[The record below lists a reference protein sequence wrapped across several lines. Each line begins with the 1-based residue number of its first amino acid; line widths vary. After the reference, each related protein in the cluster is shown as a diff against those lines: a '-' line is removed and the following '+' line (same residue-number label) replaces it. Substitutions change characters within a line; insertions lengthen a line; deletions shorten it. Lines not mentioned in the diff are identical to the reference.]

1 MPVPNQTHDL
11 IQDHGGAQLSSTTQ
25 APILQTS
32 IFKVLPSELVLEIFS
47 QLDIITIFRFLD
59 TCRYH
64 RYLLLN
70 MPGIWRVVRFVPLS
84 EYTAVSSSSSST
96 PLSVAA
102 AAGRTATSS
111 DSTPDLS
118 SNSQFTRAY
127 RRRPQRTLRP
137 RDSSSGSESDSDE
150 SNESTS
156 NETEGSTSRLKH
168 AENER
173 DRDRGGSRSLISEIY
188 AVLRRFRKENGL
200 VDHVR
205 EASSSIYMDSTDS
218 LHFPSPL
225 VMLIKFPHLQVLSSR
240 YRRQQT
246 NLITDMLTLKDMLR
260 NGDILPHSLELRR
273 WDLFNPYM
281 IKGDVAG
288 FKQILD
294 AIAIVGS
301 EMLDHE
307 KHGDRSGE
315 TTRQSIPNS
324 KMTNNLGKSLA
335 GGPSGVQLDIRLCS
349 YPLPISSGTTP
360 SIAGVDVVAAQTP
373 VTIHSGGGI
382 HWAPPSPVQT
392 PSISLP
398 VSPPTALPGPPQLCS
413 NIVWV
418 LEKCLVC
425 NAPQERCWVCV
436 ARCNSCNSLRV
447 PPSINHQATL
457 ERQRS
462 RQSTSVVSASGETPA
477 PMQTPAVFD
486 GRPSTPPGSISL
498 SQMRNSYQGI
508 RSAYISSHSA
518 SSPLPN
524 AASAIHAPR
533 PASAALARPPEF
545 SLFD

>member
-1 MPVPNQTHDL
+1 MPVPEQTHDL
-11 IQDHGGAQLSSTTQ
+11 IQDHGGVQLSSTTQ

-70 MPGIWRVVRFVPLS
+70 MPDIWRIVRFVPLS
-84 EYTAVSSSSSST
+84 EYAVLSSSSSST

-127 RRRPQRTLRP
+127 HKRPQRTLRP
-137 RDSSSGSESDSDE
+137 RDSGSGSESDSDE

-205 EASSSIYMDSTDS
+205 EASNSIYMDSTDS
-218 LHFPSPL
+218 PHFPSPL

-246 NLITDMLTLKDMLR
+246 SLITDMLTLKDMLR

-301 EMLDHE
+301 GMLDQE
-307 KHGDRSGE
+307 KHRDRNEE
-315 TTRQSIPNS
+315 TAHQSIPNS
-324 KMTNNLGKSLA
+324 KMTNNHGKSLA
-335 GGPSGVQLDIRLCS
+335 GEPSGVQLDIRLCS
-349 YPLPISSGTTP
+349 YPQPISDTTS
-360 SIAGVDVVAAQTP
+360 SIAGVDVDAVQAPAT
-373 VTIHSGGGI
+373 VHSGGGI
-382 HWAPPSPVQT
+382 HWAPSPVHT

-398 VSPPTALPGPPQLCS
+398 VSPPTAPPGPPELCS
-413 NIVWV
+413 NI
-418 LEKCLVC
+418 
-425 NAPQERCWVCV
+425 
-436 ARCNSCNSLRV
+436 
-447 PPSINHQATL
+447 ATL

-462 RQSTSVVSASGETPA
+462 RQSTSVVSASGETLVS
-477 PMQTPAVFD
+477 MQTPAVFD

-508 RSAYISSHSA
+508 RSAYVSSHSA

-533 PASAALARPPEF
+533 PAPAALVRPPEF